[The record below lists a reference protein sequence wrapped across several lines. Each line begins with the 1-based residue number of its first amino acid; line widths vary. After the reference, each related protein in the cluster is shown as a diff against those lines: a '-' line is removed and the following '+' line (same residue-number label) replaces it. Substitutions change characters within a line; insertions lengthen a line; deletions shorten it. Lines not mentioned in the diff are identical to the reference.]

1 MISHRLDATLT
12 PSRTPYLTTTID
24 LFMSEAI
31 PLLARQPIFDR
42 NMQVVAYELLCRN
55 SELTQISSRDGD
67 AASSQVLLNAFTEL
81 SIEEVVGK
89 HKAYVNFT
97 RTLIDTPPPFN
108 RQKLVIEVLEGQKVD
123 AAMLHS
129 LKQLRDKGYTIA
141 LDDFELTPETESLV
155 AYADIIKLDVLHL
168 SPDQLI
174 DHINYLRP
182 FGVTLIAEKVETYEM
197 FEHCK
202 MLGFDLFQGYFLAKP
217 KVITGKKVSENKQ
230 SVLQLL
236 AALHDPNISIEK
248 IERMI
253 ARDTLLSFKLLRL
266 VNSAAFGLSRS
277 VDSLRQA
284 IMLLGLNKLKN
295 WVNLLAL
302 SNLSGKP
309 HELSIAAL
317 TRARMCEL
325 IAAEIN
331 QQSRPDSF
339 FTVGL
344 LSTLDAFLDTPLKD
358 LLASLSLSEG
368 INKAMLEHSGPEG
381 MVLEV
386 VQLHEQGDWEKIDW
400 QTVGKT
406 GLTPDR
412 LAEIYVSS
420 LRWVAETMNTLGLST
435 ED

>member
-1 MISHRLDATLT
+1 MTDV
-12 PSRTPYLTTTID
+12 
-24 LFMSEAI
+24 I
-31 PLLARQPIFDR
+31 PLLARQPIFNG

-55 SELTQISSRDGD
+55 SELTQIGTRDGD

-81 SIEEVVGK
+81 SIEQVVGK

-97 RTLIDTPPPFN
+97 RTLIDSPPPFS
-108 RQKLVIEVLEGQKVD
+108 RKKLVIEVLEGQKVD

-129 LKQLRDKGYTIA
+129 LKKLRDQGYTIA
-141 LDDFELTPETESLV
+141 LDDFELTPETESLI

-168 SPDQLI
+168 SAAQLKHHI
-174 DHINYLRP
+174 DYLKP

-236 AALHDPNISIEK
+236 SALHDANIPIDT

-277 VDSLRQA
+277 VESLRQA
-284 IMLLGLNKLKN
+284 IMLLGLNKLRN

-325 IAAEIN
+325 IATEI
-331 QQSRPDSF
+331 SHRPDSF

-344 LSTLDAFLDTPLKD
+344 LSTLDAFLDTPLED
-358 LLASLSLSEG
+358 LLSRLSLSDA
-368 INKAMLEHSGPEG
+368 INKAMLNHAGTEG
-381 MVLEV
+381 MVLKL
-386 VQLHEQGDWEKIDW
+386 VQSHEQGDWEKIDW
-400 QTVGKT
+400 NSLEKT
-406 GLTPDR
+406 GLSPER
-412 LAEIYVSS
+412 LAEIYMES
-420 LRWVAETMNTLGLST
+420 LQWVAETMNTLGLSPA
-435 ED
+435 E

>member
-1 MISHRLDATLT
+1 MT
-12 PSRTPYLTTTID
+12 
-24 LFMSEAI
+24 EAV
-31 PLLARQPIFDR
+31 PLLARQPIFNG

-55 SELTQISSRDGD
+55 SELTQVGTCDGD
-67 AASSQVLLNAFTEL
+67 AASCQVLLNAFTEL
-81 SIEEVVGK
+81 SIEQVVGK
-89 HKAYVNFT
+89 HKAFVNFT
-97 RTLIDTPPPFN
+97 RTLIDTPPPFS

-129 LKQLRDKGYTIA
+129 LMQLRNQGYTIA

-168 SPDQLI
+168 SPEKLKQHI
-174 DHINYLRP
+174 DYLKP
-182 FGVTLIAEKVETYEM
+182 FGITLIAEKVETYEM
-197 FEHCK
+197 FENCK

-236 AALHDPNISIEK
+236 SALHDPNVPMEK

-284 IMLLGLNKLKN
+284 IMLLGLNKLRN

-325 IAAEIN
+325 IATEIN
-331 QQSRPDSF
+331 QRNRPDSF

-344 LSTLDAFLDTPLKD
+344 LSTLDAFLDTPLED
-358 LLASLSLSEG
+358 LLSSLSLSEA
-368 INKAMLEHSGPEG
+368 INRAMLNHSGPEG
-381 MVLEV
+381 MVLQL
-386 VQLHEQGDWEKIDW
+386 VQSHEQGEWDKINWEALD
-400 QTVGKT
+400 KT
-406 GLTPDR
+406 GLIPER
-412 LAEIYVSS
+412 LAQIYVES
-420 LRWVAETMNTLGLST
+420 LQWVAETVNTLGLNAT
-435 ED
+435 N